1 MLLRLGCALEL
12 LMEAVSYKWSVLVVR
27 MTQKLQRD
35 AMTFVKA
42 NAQEFATDCPSPNG
56 FFADSLQCDKYYEC
70 IDNVLTEK
78 LCPDGMAFN
87 DINPTVEK
95 CDLLSMVDCAER
107 PDLQIPQPTEFC
119 DRQNGNFAPKDAV
132 NCQDAYRCVNG
143 EGTLISCPVGLA
155 FSLANG
161 ICDWPDQSDRT
172 DCNVQNKNNFT
183 CPKVSHEVAVSHP
196 RFADPHDCQY
206 FYVCINGQTPRRNG
220 CAFGQ
225 VFNTKTTTSTA
236 ESQVPVIEL
245 TNEDPM
251 LEPSTAVTDTTPLT
265 QDKQPSYLITSPTAE
280 VTPMPQAA
288 ITTTDWGNKYSRN
301 IAGVISNRNENVLYT
316 IVSTTPTV
324 LNSVNQEKP
333 HLSVKHLQF
342 QPVEDRVSADYYKEY
357 FDDYFANL
365 ARDPGNI
372 KGDIIAAAIASG
384 YDVPKFRDRVR
395 IQSESKPP
403 TRRGSA
409 AATTFLTPSRT
420 SIDTPVSKPDR
431 REPIRRG
438 PGGGIRRRKKQTTT
452 TSTTTLPPDDYYYY
466 YEEEYPAGSEISSP
480 DVIDPIPAETAAS
493 PIDGDALS
501 FGFTASD
508 SAPSQPSSATRTNV
522 PTRRPFGSLGN

>member
-1 MLLRLGCALEL
+1 
-12 LMEAVSYKWSVLVVR
+12 
-27 MTQKLQRD
+27 
-35 AMTFVKA
+35 
-42 NAQEFATDCPSPNG
+42 
-56 FFADSLQCDKYYEC
+56 
-70 IDNVLTEK
+70 
-78 LCPDGMAFN
+78 MAFN

-225 VFNTKTTTSTA
+225 VFNTKTTTC
-236 ESQVPVIEL
+236 ESPKDVPEC
-245 TNEDPM
+245 
-251 LEPSTAVTDTTPLT
+251 
-265 QDKQPSYLITSPTAE
+265 
-280 VTPMPQAA
+280 
-288 ITTTDWGNKYSRN
+288 
-301 IAGVISNRNENVLYT
+301 
-316 IVSTTPTV
+316 
-324 LNSVNQEKP
+324 
-333 HLSVKHLQF
+333 
-342 QPVEDRVSADYYKEY
+342 ADYYKEY